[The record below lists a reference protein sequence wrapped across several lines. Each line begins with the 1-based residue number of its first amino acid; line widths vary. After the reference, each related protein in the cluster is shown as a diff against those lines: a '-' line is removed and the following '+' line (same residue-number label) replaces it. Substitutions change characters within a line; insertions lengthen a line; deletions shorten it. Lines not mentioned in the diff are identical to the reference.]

1 MNATASLDRLR
12 DAYAAYHR
20 AYTARAQDGGA
31 QELARR
37 RLDLALV
44 LSQED
49 ELPDGLV
56 DQVAQDAR
64 LVLEVLTIPWDNAPE
79 TTAGPRVREPGA

>member
-1 MNATASLDRLR
+1 MNGTAQLDRLR

-20 AYTARAQDGGA
+20 AYSARQTDPEALVRA
-31 QELARR
+31 

-49 ELPDGLV
+49 ELPDGV
-56 DQVAQDAR
+56 VAQVAEDAR
-64 LVLEVLTIPWDNAPE
+64 EVLELP
-79 TTAGPRVREPGA
+79 